1 MPSVAPSPG
10 PTGMP
15 SGPRTL
21 SSELAALSSPQVVH
35 VTLPGSAE
43 DYDDDQLSLLAAE
56 IAALLNLALSQVTVS
71 LLAGSVVLVF
81 TCLIDKKGLT

>member
-1 MPSVAPSPG
+1 
-10 PTGMP
+10 
-15 SGPRTL
+15 
-21 SSELAALSSPQVVH
+21 VH

-71 LLAGSVVLVF
+71 VLSGSVVLVIK
-81 TCLIDKKGLT
+81 LPSIADK